1 MGRNERNRTEGVSQK
16 ERKRKTDAMNDGA
29 RTEHVEVQTGSRV
42 STRRRKMD
50 PIRRVLGVGFIV
62 IESPPPPFSKTK
74 GDEIA
79 HGAGDALA
87 RWGGRLSLFPAP
99 ASAPIHPPP
108 TSSHSPRRAGVP
120 PRSFPNQSECFQ
132 KKKSRKDGR
141 VRSGSHLMDLR
152 KNKNKSPALLL
163 FRRLLPGMI
172 VCDLE
177 LDGDSICTMAR
188 KGGERDGKVDDR
200 NKCPCKPAA

>member
-74 GDEIA
+74 GNEIA
-79 HGAGDALA
+79 HGAGDAMA

-132 KKKSRKDGR
+132 KKKQKGR
-141 VRSGSHLMDLR
+141 EGPVRQSSHGSP
-152 KNKNKSPALLL
+152 KKQKQKSSTPS
-163 FRRLLPGMI
+163 LPSSLTRHD
-172 VCDLE
+172 CL
-177 LDGDSICTMAR
+177 
-188 KGGERDGKVDDR
+188 
-200 NKCPCKPAA
+200 